1 MSPVDVDPRHDLVH
15 TPDPNR
21 ERWRESYYFQFFDFN
36 LGIGGF
42 HGPGYRPM
50 KGYSG
55 VLNVLWGVDRGAMV
69 ATEKG
74 RYESHDAVHPVGGL
88 EWEIIE
94 PLKKWRIRFDGMLN
108 EGGLDPSVPVEAV
121 VAAAEGEGPQVA
133 AAFDLEFVRDQPA
146 YLYRED
152 PRWDGLFDGHIDEVG
167 TVTGSLRIG
176 DDSVEING
184 RGCKDHSWGVRDW
197 GKPQG
202 WRWADM
208 LFEEGPELT
217 VWRATFDGEEWLD
230 DGAIYVDGAAEPI
243 TSFSESVTFAPRP
256 RADRPAV
263 WDFDIA
269 SENHRVRGSAEILY
283 VFPLLFPFR
292 TRDGKR
298 GIMWNDR
305 SVFRCETDDGRVGYG
320 SAEFQFHAPE
330 GSDRAPR
337 PLVAGRSTSA

>member
-1 MSPVDVDPRHDLVH
+1 MSTVGVDPRHDLVH
-15 TPDPNR
+15 TPDPGR

-36 LGIGGF
+36 HGIGGY

-55 VLNVLWGVDRGAMV
+55 VLNVLWGLDMPTLV

-74 RYESHDAVHPVGGL
+74 RYTTHDAVHPVGGL
-88 EWEIIE
+88 EWEIVE
-94 PLKKWRIRFDGMLN
+94 PLRKWNIRFDGVMN
-108 EGGLDPSVPVEAV
+108 DGGRDPAIPVEAV
-121 VAAAEGEGPQVA
+121 VSAAEGDNQRVPA
-133 AAFDLEFVRDQPA
+133 SFDLTFERDQPA

-167 TVTGSLRIG
+167 RVRGTLRIG
-176 DDSVEING
+176 EQTYEIDG
-184 RGCKDHSWGVRDW
+184 RGSKDHSWGVRDW

-217 VWRATFDGEEWLD
+217 IWRATFDGTDWLD
-230 DGAIYVDGAAEPI
+230 DGAIYVDGKAEPI
-243 TSFSESVTFAPRP
+243 TSFSEAVTFASRP
-256 RADRPAV
+256 RADRPAI
-263 WDFDIA
+263 WEFDIG
-269 SENHRVRGSAEILY
+269 SRNHRISGQAEILR
-283 VFPLLFPFR
+283 VAPLLFPFR
-292 TRDGKR
+292 TRDGNR

-305 SVFRCETDDGRVGYG
+305 TVFRCQTDDGRTGYG

-330 GSDRAPR
+330 DGSKAPR
-337 PLVAGRSTSA
+337 PLVDGKTTG